1 MYNLPFNR
9 RIKIKVQKFIN
20 KYLPKRLNKKTLNEK
35 MEYNLWIFKNLKGR
49 LSSLNYDFKNKNIL
63 EIGPGY
69 LFGLAYLFLAEGAKN
84 VRIVDSHNWMKRL
97 WRYKHI
103 MQHYQNYIKK
113 IFDKDIGLPLYPDES
128 TYRLQLFIN
137 GHGNSG
143 YTENDVD
150 FIYSNACIEHV
161 RNVESLFSNLFRV
174 LKSGGIMVHQ
184 IDLRDHYDFNKPLD
198 YLMLS
203 HEEWETQ
210 DHPDDSYTNR
220 LRVDNYRDILA
231 QYPHRKLAFISQ
243 FDENFKAPRDLN
255 ERFRG
260 KTEVNAVGLF
270 MIVEKL

>member
-1 MYNLPFNR
+1 MPLNR
-9 RIKIKVQKFIN
+9 RIKVKVQKFVNQI
-20 KYLPKRLNKKTLNEK
+20 LPQRLSRNILSKK
-35 MEYNLWIFKNLKGR
+35 MEYNLWTFNNLKR
-49 LSSLNYDFKNKNIL
+49 SLCFMNYDFKNKNVL

-103 MQHYQNYIKK
+103 MQHYQNYIKGT
-113 IFDKDIGLPLYPDES
+113 FDKDIELPLYPCEA
-128 TYRLQLFIN
+128 TRRLQLFIN

-143 YTENDVD
+143 YTTNDVD

-203 HEEWETQ
+203 DEEWEAQ

-220 LRVDNYRDILA
+220 LRVDDYRDILM
-231 QYPHRKLAFISQ
+231 QYPHRKLTFISQ
-243 FDENFKAPRDLN
+243 FDDRFKAPKDLN
-255 ERFRG
+255 GKFGG
-260 KTEVNAVGLF
+260 KTDINAVGLF
-270 MIVEKL
+270 MIIEKL